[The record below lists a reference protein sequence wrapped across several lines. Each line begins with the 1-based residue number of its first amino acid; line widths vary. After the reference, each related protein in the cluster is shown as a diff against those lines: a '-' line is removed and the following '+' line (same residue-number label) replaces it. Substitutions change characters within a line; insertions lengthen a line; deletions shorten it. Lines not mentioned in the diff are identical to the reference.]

1 MEAFMDL
8 EKWLVSND
16 ENTPVLRRFASISN
30 FNDKLKYLALI
41 AEDENWDYKDG
52 KDVHPIL
59 FQYILHTFDRIFTE
73 RKISFF
79 SKEQIAL
86 FNTGLLTKNGEDIF
100 ACFKRTSTA
109 LGGQQWYLDSFYK
122 ESDRE
127 IIGFKPL
134 PQVVDYYKQIGD
146 ESVESYF
153 DASCEIVSNSDHIL
167 DDRNFRMPE
176 LFRTFDNQTQ
186 QYIFNGAFAKLKK
199 KLARNP
205 RLAVP
210 QIYNG
215 KMTYLL
221 PLEICGETVALAI
234 EKIDGVY
241 RANTVL
247 TLEMAYTNARLLA
260 TPDSNWLI
268 NKKTS

>member
-1 MEAFMDL
+1 MKI
-8 EKWLVSND
+8 EKWLISND
-16 ENTPVLRRFASISN
+16 ENIPVLRRFAHIAN
-30 FNDKLKYLALI
+30 FNEKLKYLDSI

-59 FQYILHTFDRIFTE
+59 FQYILHTFNRICLE
-73 RKISFF
+73 DKVSFF
-79 SKEQIAL
+79 SKDQIAI

-100 ACFKRTSTA
+100 ACFKRTTTA
-109 LGGQQWYLDSFYK
+109 PSGQQWYLDSFYK

-127 IIGFKPL
+127 IVGYKPL
-134 PQVVDYYKQIGD
+134 PQVVDYYKQID
-146 ESVESYF
+146 DDVVESYF
-153 DASCEIVSNSDHIL
+153 DASCDIVINSDHIL
-167 DDRNFRMPE
+167 DDRHFRMPY
-176 LFRTFDNQTQ
+176 LFRTFDSQTQ

-221 PLEICGETVALAI
+221 PLDICGETVALAI

-268 NKKTS
+268 NKKSS